1 MAPTVQ
7 KAAVIQHDGSVA
19 LREVAVP
26 KPGPDEILVKVV
38 AAAQNP
44 ADWKGAL
51 WGKRV
56 GAVAGCDY
64 SGIVEEIGSNVPQGL
79 RSIGER
85 VAGMVL
91 GGQGPHLSGAFAEYL
106 VTYPDFV
113 IQVPDNWSMEE
124 AGQLGIAP
132 FTSLM
137 ALYDLLEFPEPHSI
151 PVPPP
156 TSSASSAGIPI
167 LISGGASSVGLYTIQ
182 VAKHS
187 GLYVIATASER
198 NFDLVRSFGAD
209 VVVDY
214 RDPAKAAKQ
223 IREAAPGP
231 IEHALDCVSTGTS
244 FEIVAASL
252 DGKGT
257 IANLGL
263 GDYPT
268 VEGVKVINGIIFD
281 YFGKEYDFPL
291 LYTPSPE
298 ITAKGRRWARLLSE
312 MLVKINLRPNP
323 VLVMPRG
330 LAGVADGFQYMSEGK
345 VSAEKITYRISDTPK
360 E

>member
-1 MAPTVQ
+1 
-7 KAAVIQHDGSVA
+7 
-19 LREVAVP
+19 
-26 KPGPDEILVKVV
+26 
-38 AAAQNP
+38 
-44 ADWKGAL
+44 
-51 WGKRV
+51 
-56 GAVAGCDY
+56 
-64 SGIVEEIGSNVPQGL
+64 
-79 RSIGER
+79 
-85 VAGMVL
+85 
-91 GGQGPHLSGAFAEYL
+91 
-106 VTYPDFV
+106 
-113 IQVPDNWSMEE
+113 
-124 AGQLGIAP
+124 
-132 FTSLM
+132 M
-137 ALYDLLEFPEPHSI
+137 ALYDLLKFPEPQSI
-151 PVPPP
+151 PVPVPP
-156 TSSASSAGIPI
+156 PASASAGAASTPI

-182 VAKHS
+182 IAKHS

-281 YFGKEYDFPL
+281 YH
-291 LYTPSPE
+291 
-298 ITAKGRRWARLLSE
+298 
-312 MLVKINLRPNP
+312 
-323 VLVMPRG
+323 
-330 LAGVADGFQYMSEGK
+330 GK
-345 VSAEKITYRISDTPK
+345 VSVSVFLYIQRIPLLPIDP
-360 E
+360 

>member
-1 MAPTVQ
+1 M
-7 KAAVIQHDGSVA
+7 
-19 LREVAVP
+19 
-26 KPGPDEILVKVV
+26 
-38 AAAQNP
+38 
-44 ADWKGAL
+44 
-51 WGKRV
+51 
-56 GAVAGCDY
+56 
-64 SGIVEEIGSNVPQGL
+64 
-79 RSIGER
+79 
-85 VAGMVL
+85 
-91 GGQGPHLSGAFAEYL
+91 
-106 VTYPDFV
+106 
-113 IQVPDNWSMEE
+113 PDNWSLEE

-132 FTSLM
+132 FTALM
-137 ALYDLLEFPEPHSI
+137 ALYDLLKFPEPHSI

-156 TSSASSAGIPI
+156 ASESSIPI

-268 VEGVKVINGIIFD
+268 VEGVKVLNGIIFD
-281 YFGKEYDFPL
+281 YFGKVSVSVLYSISPSL
-291 LYTPSPE
+291 LPVDRYT
-298 ITAKGRRWARLLSE
+298 R
-312 MLVKINLRPNP
+312 
-323 VLVMPRG
+323 
-330 LAGVADGFQYMSEGK
+330 
-345 VSAEKITYRISDTPK
+345 
-360 E
+360 